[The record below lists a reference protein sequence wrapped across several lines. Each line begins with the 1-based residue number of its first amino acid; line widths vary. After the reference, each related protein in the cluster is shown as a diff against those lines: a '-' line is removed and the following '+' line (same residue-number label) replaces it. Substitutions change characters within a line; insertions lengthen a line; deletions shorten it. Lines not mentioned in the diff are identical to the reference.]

1 MARKGLNKKYPCEKD
16 GIIRRQR
23 LNDIAKELFR
33 KSIHVCSAFIPLFLQ
48 CARLPVLFALAAALV
63 LYSLAELMR
72 LKGKSIP
79 LVSAVTAAAARKRDE
94 NRFVLGPVTL
104 CAGIILAA
112 ILFEPFAASIGI
124 YALAF
129 GDGLASLAGKLFGK
143 VKIPLTQGKT
153 VAGSLTCFAAIFV
166 SCFLVC
172 YNAKIA
178 LCVASVG
185 MFIELLPLKD
195 LDNLFI
201 PLVLGLV
208 AQSLY

>member
-1 MARKGLNKKYPCEKD
+1 MARKGLNKKNPCERE
-16 GIIRRQR
+16 GILSRQR

-33 KSIHVCSAFIPLFLQ
+33 KSIHVCSAFIPLLLQ
-48 CARLPVLFALAAALV
+48 IARIPVLFALAAALV
-63 LYSLAELMR
+63 LYSIFELLR
-72 LKGKSIP
+72 LKGKNIP
-79 LVSAVTAAAARKRDE
+79 LVSSITAAAARKRDE

-104 CAGIILAA
+104 CGGIILASL
-112 ILFEPFAASIGI
+112 LFEPFAASIGI

-143 VKIPLTQGKT
+143 VKIPFTQGKT
-153 VAGSLTCFAAIFV
+153 VAGSLTCFAAIFI

-172 YNAKIA
+172 FNAKIA

-185 MFIELLPLKD
+185 MFIELMPLKD

-201 PLVLGLV
+201 PIILGMV
-208 AQSLY
+208 AQSLF

>member
-1 MARKGLNKKYPCEKD
+1 MSKKYPCEKD

-33 KSIHVCSAFIPLFLQ
+33 KSIHVCSAFIPQLLYY
-48 CARLPVLFALAAALV
+48 ARIPLLFALTAALL
-63 LYSLAELMR
+63 LYSVAEFLR

-79 LVSAVTAAAARKRDE
+79 VVSTVTAAAARKRDE

-172 YNAKIA
+172 FNAKIA
-178 LCVASVG
+178 LCVASAG

-201 PLVLGLV
+201 PLVLGMV

>member
-1 MARKGLNKKYPCEKD
+1 MARKGLSKKYPCEKD

-48 CARLPVLFALAAALV
+48 FMRLPVLFALTAALV
-63 LYSLAELMR
+63 LYSIAEFMR

-79 LVSAVTAAAARKRDE
+79 VVSTITAAAARKRDE

-172 YNAKIA
+172 FNAKIA
-178 LCVASVG
+178 LCVASAG

-201 PLVLGLV
+201 PLVLGMV